1 MPLDKSKFAIL
12 FLGIIAILALGSAL
26 FQAQTV
32 IIPLII
38 AWLMSQLLGPLVVFF
53 VRHKVP
59 TSIAITLV
67 MVLLVVGLYY
77 VGVFIAASATQF
89 LSKLPTFQDKFLLIT
104 NDIIDAIAPHIEGSE
119 VDVKATIREEL
130 ANIFGSIML
139 MLSDMV
145 KFLTTSLFKL
155 LTILIMVAFMLV
167 GKPFGEA
174 KIKKALSPDMADR
187 VQRITASISNNISQY
202 LFLQFAI
209 SLITGL
215 LMWFVCETMG
225 VESAITWGALG
236 FFLNFIPTIGSII
249 ACIPPI
255 LLSLLQNYPNYWPA
269 VILAVILIVI
279 QQVMGNVVSPKVMGD
294 RLNLSPVVIL
304 LSLLFWGWLWGI
316 TGALL
321 SVVIAASIK
330 IVCDNIEP
338 LKPIGIMMESGKA
351 AAKVLSKEAAAT

>member
-1 MPLDKSKFAIL
+1 MPLDRSKFAVF
-12 FLGIIAILALGSAL
+12 FLGVIAVLGLGSAL
-26 FQAQTV
+26 YQAQTV

-53 VRHKVP
+53 VRHKMP

-67 MVLLVVGLYY
+67 MVLLVLGLYY
-77 VGVFIAASATQF
+77 VGVFITASATQF
-89 LSKLPTFQDKFLLIT
+89 LSKLPEFQPKFLLIT
-104 NDIIDAIAPHIEGSE
+104 NDIIDAIAPHVEGS
-119 VDVKATIREEL
+119 DVNLKATIRTEL
-130 ANIFGSIML
+130 SNLFGSM
-139 MLSDMV
+139 MV
-145 KFLTTSLFKL
+145 VLTNMVGFLTTSLFKL
-155 LTILIMVAFMLV
+155 IIILIMVAFMLV
-167 GKPFGEA
+167 GKPFGDA
-174 KIKKALSPDMADR
+174 KIQKALSSELAQH
-187 VQRITASISNNISQY
+187 VQRITASISSSISQY
-202 LFLQFAI
+202 LFLQFVI
-209 SLITGL
+209 SLITGV

-269 VILAVILIVI
+269 VILMVILIVI
-279 QQVMGNVVSPKVMGD
+279 QQVMGNVISPKVMGD

-304 LSLLFWGWLWGI
+304 LSLLFWGWLWGL

-351 AAKVLSKEAAAT
+351 AAKVLSREGGST